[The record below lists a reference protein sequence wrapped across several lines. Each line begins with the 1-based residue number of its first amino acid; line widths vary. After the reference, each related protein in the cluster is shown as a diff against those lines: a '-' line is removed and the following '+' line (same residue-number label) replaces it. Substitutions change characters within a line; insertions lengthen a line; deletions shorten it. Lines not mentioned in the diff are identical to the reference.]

1 MDLVGAYV
9 YAVSVSAI
17 IGDDHFVIMEAGL
30 SEVCAGYDVRYGHGV
45 RQRQGG
51 GDLVRGDVSREHW
64 IVPVQGLSPAD
75 PDGVVQASARGDG
88 TVILRLECG
97 DWWTTM
103 RLDVSRAAQLSTGIW
118 EAAGAA
124 QQLTCYSGDDQL
136 PLPQSLSPGSKIRPV
151 ARRLHPRRGT
161 PPQDHSRRLRRRLTP
176 VNQDAAVDARRTVGL
191 RIHRIRKSQDKSLRV
206 IAELAGIGKSTLHRI
221 EHGQRDL
228 TLSEIVA
235 LASALEIHP
244 SKLITLPSLTPA

>member
-1 MDLVGAYV
+1 M
-9 YAVSVSAI
+9 
-17 IGDDHFVIMEAGL
+17 
-30 SEVCAGYDVRYGHGV
+30 SEICAGHDVRFGHGV
-45 RQRQGG
+45 TQDQGG
-51 GDLVRGDVSREHW
+51 GGLVSGDVSREHW
-64 IVPVQGLSPAD
+64 IVPVQGVSPAD

-88 TVILRLECG
+88 TVILRLACG

-124 QQLTCYSGDDQL
+124 QQLTGYPSDDQL
-136 PLPQSLSPGSKIRPV
+136 PLPQSLSPGSKVGPV
-151 ARRLHPRRGT
+151 ARRLHSRRSTPPRDHSSGLRRG
-161 PPQDHSRRLRRRLTP
+161 LTS
-176 VNQDAAVDARRTVGL
+176 VSQDAAADARRTVGL
-191 RIHRIRKSQDKSLRV
+191 RIHRIRKSRDKSLRV

-244 SKLITLPSLTPA
+244 AKLITLPILTPA